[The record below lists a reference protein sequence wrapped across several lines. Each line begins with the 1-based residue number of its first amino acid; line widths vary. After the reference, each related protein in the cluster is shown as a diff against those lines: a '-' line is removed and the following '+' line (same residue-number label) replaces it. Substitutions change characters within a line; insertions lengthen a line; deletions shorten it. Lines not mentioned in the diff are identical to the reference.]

1 MATTSTRDA
10 AEARERGNDLY
21 REGRFS
27 EASKEY
33 QNAATLDPSNPSPL
47 SNLSAVSFETGR
59 YAECVDFAAKALGLL
74 KAGPANDTLEQ
85 KLLVRQAK
93 AYLHLSS
100 PNNAEDISNRLEPGK
115 EANDLR
121 NLIKGSGGFGKLS
134 SQRRLLREM
143 VLQLPRLKPCI
154 QDEPEYFGSGDDA
167 AESVY
172 TAELEKTAG
181 KDPVLSMMFCGVS
194 DARHV
199 FCTLLQYSSENK
211 GPQKLH
217 ITMLDHKPIVI
228 ARDLVFFSMLQE
240 VATNQD
246 SKESKEV
253 TLLSLSYVYCAQIIP
268 QFAWGELQGTIK
280 RLLDRLEKKQQP
292 TDMVYLPVQQMD
304 KVMNVLKS
312 WQNELATLYKPSQI
326 RRSVAENTAMLP
338 EMEIFFKFKIDRRTF
353 NDFSVLFPPEDMLP
367 ILQPGLSTLFAD
379 YQAGKHGARKH
390 VSSYLNQQW
399 KVNVTLLDAKLQARY
414 MGSDALG
421 VMGKHPFRII
431 FATARQLF
439 ELYPPTGSMSC
450 LKYMMNFFEEVSLSL
465 LQLQDR
471 LTIEMIVGDMA
482 EVLERIRYDVLDLDR
497 PKQGGDVGDSDSST
511 TVDWPARYHSIH
523 MNNVPDYVGGSLT
536 SFLYG
541 TPILNKGAGT
551 GLTMCILRNPNLWSG
566 LDHFNSEHLLMHDRK
581 LVEQHF
587 QVKLAKGPPEIVM
600 PFDLCSYH
608 RWERCESI
616 RPYPLEQLISRPS
629 FSKWL
634 YAHFL
639 KICIPFPRPQA
650 TCPAYAP
657 LNMTVIPRLLA
668 RMSELG
674 YPGHWLSSIITSLGC
689 GSITTTARAPWSIV
703 LSPAADRK
711 KHPSRTI
718 CVKPWSAEFT
728 TLVAQWRGL
737 LPFTVVVPSGILPPP
752 EAIAEYS
759 IRIPHAVGSYLDT
772 PHFTLVFWNSQKYG
786 TPPQDLYKILLDD
799 ERGDMTTSAQK
810 IRADGI
816 NILSTFKY
824 VSDHCTATFWLR
836 SDTMDLM
843 LREDWRVF
851 IWRTDSW
858 SRHTPGLPL
867 KNAVV
872 KKRNWEECVAA

>member
-33 QNAATLDPSNPSPL
+33 QKAATLAPSDPSPL
-47 SNLSAVSFETGR
+47 SNLSAVSFEIGR

-74 KAGPANDTLEQ
+74 KAGPGHDTLEQ

-100 PNNAEDISNRLEPGK
+100 LDDAEDVSNKLEPGK

-121 NLIKGSGGFGKLS
+121 NSIKESRRFDKLS
-134 SQRRLLREM
+134 SQRGLLREM

-154 QDEPEYFGSGDDA
+154 QDEPEYFGPGDDK
-167 AESVY
+167 AESLY

-181 KDPVLSMMFCGVS
+181 KDPVLSIMFCGVS
-194 DARHV
+194 DGRHV
-199 FCTLLQYSSENK
+199 FRTLLQYSSKKK
-211 GPQKLH
+211 GSQKLH

-228 ARDLVFFSMLQE
+228 ARDLIFFSMLQE
-240 VATNQD
+240 VGTNQD
-246 SKESKEV
+246 SKDM

-268 QFAWGELQGTIK
+268 PFAWGELQRTIN

-292 TDMVYLPVQQMD
+292 TDMVYLPIQQMD
-304 KVMNVLKS
+304 KVMDVLKS
-312 WQNELATLYKPSQI
+312 WQNELTTMYKPSQI
-326 RRSVAENTAMLP
+326 HRNMAGNAAMG
-338 EMEIFFKFKIDRRTF
+338 EEEEKIFPKFNVDQRTF
-353 NDFSVLFPPEDMLP
+353 NDFSVLFPPEAMLP

-379 YQAGKHGARKH
+379 YQAGKQGAQKH
-390 VSSYLNQQW
+390 VSSYLNKQW
-399 KVNVTLLDAKLQARY
+399 KVNVTLLDAKLQARIAE
-414 MGSDALG
+414 SEALA
-421 VMGKHPFRII
+421 VMEKHPFDII
-431 FATARQLF
+431 SSTVGKLS
-439 ELYPPTGSMSC
+439 ELHAPGGSMYC
-450 LKYMMNFFEEVSLSL
+450 LKHMMDFFEKVSLSL

-471 LTIEMIVGDMA
+471 VTIEMIVGDMA
-482 EVLERIRYDVLDLDR
+482 DVLERIRYDVLDR
-497 PKQGGDVGDSDSST
+497 PKQRGDVRDSHSPI
-511 TVDWPARYHSIH
+511 TVDWPVRYHSIH

-541 TPILNKGAGT
+541 APILNKGAGS
-551 GLTMCILRNPNLWSG
+551 GLTMCVLRNPDLWN
-566 LDHFNSEHLLMHDRK
+566 DVNHFNSEHLLMHDRK

-587 QVKLAKGPPEIVM
+587 QVKLAKEPPRLRM
-600 PFDLCSYH
+600 FALRFYH
-608 RWERCESI
+608 RWERCENI
-616 RPYPLEQLISRPS
+616 RRHSLEQLIPRPS
-629 FSKWL
+629 FLKWL

-639 KICIPFPRPQA
+639 KICIPFPRAPA
-650 TCPAYAP
+650 TFSLYAP
-657 LNMTVIPRLLA
+657 LNMTVILRLLA
-668 RMSELG
+668 QMGELG

-689 GSITTTARAPWSIV
+689 GSITTTARAPWSGV
-703 LSPAADRK
+703 LSPAVDRK

-728 TLVAQWRGL
+728 TLAAQWRGL

-759 IRIPHAVGSYLDT
+759 IRIPHVTDSYLDV
-772 PHFTLVFWNSQKYG
+772 PHFILVFWNCQKYDM
-786 TPPQDLYKILLDD
+786 PLQNLYTILLDD
-799 ERGDMTTSAQK
+799 ERGDITTSARK
-810 IRADGI
+810 IRTDGI
-816 NILSTFKY
+816 NIVSTFKY
-824 VSDHCTATFWLR
+824 VSDDCTATFWLR
-836 SDTMDLM
+836 SDVMDLM

-858 SRHTPGLPL
+858 LRHTPGLSL
-867 KNAVV
+867 KNAVL
-872 KKRNWEECVAA
+872 KKRNWKECVVA